1 MASSLATLF
10 DAKMKVSVLST
21 LLFAA
26 GAIAGRSPQHVN
38 KKLPERMR
46 REPAGDFP
54 AVGLDKRAASKK
66 KKHIIPQN
74 SNTTSTYN
82 QTWIPGRDMAAQMLR
97 QGRVSWSA
105 AHRHTAFGDQGHV
118 Q

>member
-1 MASSLATLF
+1 
-10 DAKMKVSVLST
+10 MKVSVLST

-54 AVGLDKRAASKK
+54 AVGLDKRAASKEEE
-66 KKHIIPQN
+66 
-74 SNTTSTYN
+74 
-82 QTWIPGRDMAAQMLR
+82 
-97 QGRVSWSA
+97 
-105 AHRHTAFGDQGHV
+105 AHHPPEQQHDKYV
-118 Q
+118 